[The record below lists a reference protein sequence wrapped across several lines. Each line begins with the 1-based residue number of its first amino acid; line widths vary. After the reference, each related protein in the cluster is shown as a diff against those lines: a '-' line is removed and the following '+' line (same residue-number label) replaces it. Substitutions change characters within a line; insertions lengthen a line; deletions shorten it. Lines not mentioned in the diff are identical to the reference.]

1 MIVTYPSDFNL
12 VSVIAGKPSSS
23 PTEHYSHQTTPSQ
36 MLEPVKEGE
45 IFTENPCM
53 AAWYRADPDKQ

>member
-1 MIVTYPSDFNL
+1 MNVTYPSDFNL

-23 PTEHYSHQTTPSQ
+23 PTEHYSHQTTPSLFPGQ
-36 MLEPVKEGE
+36 MLEPVKEGK

-53 AAWYRADPDKQ
+53 AA